1 MKHPNGYVIKIKEEN
16 DNVYET
22 NQLTETETKDEAIV
36 KAIEALGNKYRAI
49 YNL

>member
-1 MKHPNGYVIKIKEEN
+1 MK
-16 DNVYET
+16 
-22 NQLTETETKDEAIV
+22 TKDEAVV

>member
-1 MKHPNGYVIKIKEEN
+1 MVEKGMK
-16 DNVYET
+16 
-22 NQLTETETKDEAIV
+22 TKDEAVV